1 MNPLLRSV
9 LSALL
14 LGAMLVAGTPSALRA
29 QSKVGTTA
37 AQFLGIGVGPRAM
50 AMGSAFVALGDDA
63 SAMYWN
69 PGALARMA
77 HSQVMASHTAWL
89 VETDFNWIGLT
100 LALDA
105 DNAVGISLTQLDYG
119 EEDVNTVTM
128 PEGTGERWT
137 AQDLAFTISYAR
149 NLTDRFSIG
158 GSFKYIT
165 QQIWNESAST
175 IAFDVGLVFRTPF
188 DGLRLGAVLTNFG
201 GDMQLDGKDLTR
213 RIDLDPENSGNN
225 QTIVANLKTD
235 SWELPLFFRAGI
247 SYDIQRNDLFTA
259 TIAADAV
266 RPNDNDE
273 HINLG
278 GEIGF
283 RDILFVRAGWKAL
296 FLDNTEEGFSAG
308 FGLHY
313 PIFGTTAVALDYTYQ
328 DFGIFKS
335 VQTISLAVD
344 F

>member
-1 MNPLLRSV
+1 MNTLLRSV
-9 LSALL
+9 LPALL
-14 LGAMLVAGTPSALRA
+14 LGATVFAVVPSGMQA

-50 AMGSAFVALGDDA
+50 AMGGAFAALGDDA

-69 PGALARMA
+69 PGALARIG
-77 HSQVMASHTAWL
+77 HSQVMASHTQWL
-89 VETDFNWIGLT
+89 VQTDFNWVGLM
-100 LALDA
+100 LALDS

-137 AQDLAFTISYAR
+137 AQDMAFTLTYAR

-175 IAFDVGLVFRTPF
+175 IAFDVGLIFRTPF
-188 DGLRLGAVLTNFG
+188 DGLRLGAVLSNFG

-213 RIDLDPENSGNN
+213 RIDLDPENTGNN
-225 QTIVANLKTD
+225 ETIVANLKTD
-235 SWELPLFFRAGI
+235 SWELPLYFRAGV
-247 SYDIQRNDLFTA
+247 SYDVQRNDLFTT
-259 TIAADAV
+259 TISADAV
-266 RPNDNDE
+266 RPNDNNE
-273 HINLG
+273 HVNIG
-278 GEIGF
+278 GEFSF
-283 RDILFVRAGWKAL
+283 RNILFVRAGWKAL
-296 FLDNTEEGFSAG
+296 FLDNTEEGLTAG

-313 PIFGTTAVALDYTYQ
+313 PLFGTTAATLDYTYQ

-335 VQTISLAVD
+335 VQTFSLAVD

>member
-1 MNPLLRSV
+1 MNTLLRFV
-9 LSALL
+9 LSAILP
-14 LGAMLVAGTPSALRA
+14 AAIIIAFTPADAQA

-37 AQFLGIGVGPRAM
+37 AQFLGIGVGPRAI
-50 AMGSAFVALGDDA
+50 AMGGAFVAYGDDA

-69 PGALARMA
+69 PGALARIG

-105 DNAVGISLTQLDYG
+105 DNAVGISLTQLNYG
-119 EEDVNTVTM
+119 EDDVNTVTM

-137 AQDLAFTISYAR
+137 AQDLAFTLSYSR

-165 QQIWNESAST
+165 QQIWNESASS
-175 IAFDVGLVFRTPF
+175 IAFDVGLIFRTPF
-188 DGLRLGAVLTNFG
+188 DGLRLGAVLSNFG
-201 GDMQLDGKDLTR
+201 GDMRLDGKDLTR
-213 RIDLDPENSGNN
+213 RIDLDPQNSGNN
-225 QTIVANLKTD
+225 ETIVANLKTD

-247 SYDIQRNDLFTA
+247 SYDLQRDELFTA
-259 TIAADAV
+259 TISADAV
-266 RPNDNDE
+266 RPNDNNE
-273 HINLG
+273 HINIG
-278 GEIGF
+278 GEFSF
-283 RDILFVRAGWKAL
+283 RDILFLRAGWKAL
-296 FLDNTEEGFSAG
+296 LLTDSEEGFTAG
-308 FGLHY
+308 FGLYY
-313 PIFGTTAVALDYTYQ
+313 PLFGTTAAALDYTYQ

-335 VQTISLAVD
+335 VQTISLAID

>member
-1 MNPLLRSV
+1 MNTLLRSV
-9 LSALL
+9 LTVVLL
-14 LGAMLVAGTPSALRA
+14 AAAFAPAARA

-37 AQFLGIGVGPRAM
+37 AQFLGISVGPRAM
-50 AMGSAFVALGDDA
+50 AMGGAFVALGDDA

-69 PGALARMA
+69 PGALARVG
-77 HSQVMASHTAWL
+77 HGQVMASHTSWL
-89 VETDFNWIGLT
+89 VETDFNWIGVT

-119 EEDVNTVTM
+119 EDEVNTVTM
-128 PEGTGERWT
+128 PEGTGEYWT
-137 AQDLAFTISYAR
+137 AQDLAFTLTYSR

-165 QQIWNESAST
+165 QQIWNESASA
-175 IAFDVGLVFRTPF
+175 IAFDVGLIFRTPF
-188 DGLRLGAVLTNFG
+188 DGLRLAAVLSNFG

-213 RIDLDPENSGNN
+213 RIDLDPQNTGNN
-225 QTIVANLKTD
+225 ETIVANLKTD
-235 SWELPLFFRAGI
+235 EWELPLFFRAGV
-247 SYDIQRNDLFTA
+247 SYDLQRNDLFTA
-259 TIAADAV
+259 TISADAV

-273 HINLG
+273 HINIG
-278 GEIGF
+278 GEFGF
-283 RDILFVRAGWKAL
+283 RNTLFFRVGWKAL
-296 FLDNTEEGFSAG
+296 LLDETEEGLTAG

-313 PIFGTTAVALDYTYQ
+313 PLFGSTAAALDYTYQ

-335 VQTISLAVD
+335 VQTISLAID